1 MQQHYSARLA
11 FPTFEP
17 SQAGDEIQSIIMAF
31 FAFIFALTV
40 VGCVLYLFVSG
51 ALHTFH
57 LRPFRFAL
65 YILFLICAMTF
76 GIGFIQQTR
85 P

>member
-1 MQQHYSARLA
+1 MLQYYSARLP

-17 SQAGDEIQSIIMAF
+17 SQAGDEIQGIIMAF
-31 FAFIFALTV
+31 FAFIFVLLV
-40 VGCVLYLFVSG
+40 VGFVLYLYVTG
-51 ALHTFH
+51 AFNHFH

-65 YILFLICAMTF
+65 YILFFICAMTF

>member
-17 SQAGDEIQSIIMAF
+17 SQAGDEIQSFIMAF

-40 VGCVLYLFVSG
+40 VGFVLYLFVSG
-51 ALHTFH
+51 ALHTLH

-65 YILFLICAMTF
+65 YVLFLICAMTF

>member
-1 MQQHYSARLA
+1 MLQYYSARLA
-11 FPTFEP
+11 FSKFEP
-17 SQAGDEIQSIIMAF
+17 SQAGEEIHSIIIAF
-31 FAFIFALTV
+31 FALIFALLL
-40 VGCVLYLFVSG
+40 VGFVLYLYIAG
-51 ALHTFH
+51 AFRTIH

-65 YILFLICAMTF
+65 YVLFFICAMTF